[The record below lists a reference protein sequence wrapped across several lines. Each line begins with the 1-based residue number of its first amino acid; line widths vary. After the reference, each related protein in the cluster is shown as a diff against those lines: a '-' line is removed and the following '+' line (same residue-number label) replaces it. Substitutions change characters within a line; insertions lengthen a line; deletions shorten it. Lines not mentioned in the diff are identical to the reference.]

1 MLAYTASGHS
11 TRVNYYSNPEIL
23 YSVTDTPTGK
33 SKDRLAVSQSINSPT
48 EIKRVRD
55 RVELL
60 INSLGIA
67 RISDNL
73 LKSRYTQWPDIWPD
87 FWYLSSLISNSV
99 FCFSI
104 TFDNIRVA
112 PDIRPAGYPAFSKH
126 VGGIHHQMS
135 GKTGGA

>member
-60 INSLGIA
+60 INS
-67 RISDNL
+67 
-73 LKSRYTQWPDIWPD
+73 
-87 FWYLSSLISNSV
+87 
-99 FCFSI
+99 
-104 TFDNIRVA
+104 
-112 PDIRPAGYPAFSKH
+112 
-126 VGGIHHQMS
+126 
-135 GKTGGA
+135 